1 MKYFIAIFLFL
12 IVMYIAFLS
21 FNHIDAWIGLGIVF
35 LDVVLLFVYLYK
47 QFNKE
52 NQ

>member
-1 MKYFIAIFLFL
+1 MKYFVSILIFLV
-12 IVMYIAFLS
+12 VMYIAFLS

-35 LDVVLLFVYLYK
+35 GDMIGLYVYLYH
-47 QFNKE
+47 QFNK